1 MNVKVTRHN
10 KRLDEHKLKSN
21 LQQQSN
27 NLSANQKI
35 GAASTRYQI
44 YWRKNY
50 HFQQSVLSR
59 HVKSPIFI
67 PVVELDKNAPKQK
80 TN

>member
-27 NLSANQKI
+27 NLSAKKTI
-35 GAASTRYQI
+35 GAASTRHQV
-44 YWRKNY
+44 YWCKKD

-67 PVVELDKNAPKQK
+67 PVVELDKNVPKQK

>member
-1 MNVKVTRHN
+1 MFFFYYIFIFFVYFFFILTIC
-10 KRLDEHKLKSN
+10 
-21 LQQQSN
+21 LQT
-27 NLSANQKI
+27 KTI

-50 HFQQSVLSR
+50 HFHQSVLSR

-67 PVVELDKNAPKQK
+67 PVVELDKNASKQK